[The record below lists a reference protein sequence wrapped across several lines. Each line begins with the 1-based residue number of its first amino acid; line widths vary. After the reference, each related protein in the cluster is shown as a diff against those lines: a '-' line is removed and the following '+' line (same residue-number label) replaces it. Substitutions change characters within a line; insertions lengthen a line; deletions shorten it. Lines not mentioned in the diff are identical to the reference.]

1 MKFTTQLLT
10 ILAASSV
17 YAIPTKRQV
26 NDINID
32 IGENDFGSIGNK
44 IPDDIS
50 IPVDLSDPNN
60 LDVSS
65 FNMGINEQCE
75 KTLDQYKECLEGNS
89 EIDVNNKENVCN
101 IVNSEKCQ
109 NFFSDDI
116 KNNQGCENLNE
127 IAARVLN
134 FYKKGNTI
142 SLKMQCAKDEN
153 GKFCPLSNISPKL
166 MSIEKE
172 GGDSDKEFETLY
184 TEAVSETCKSR
195 SCINAAL
202 EFESGYNEI
211 KQETAEFKDQ
221 VETMYN
227 FIGAFKDMPLQ
238 NPSAKYRRAFSMEN
252 IDINSDKDAADK
264 LIKATSDYLK
274 SEECSVQAP
283 KAESSA
289 TTLKFTA
296 ALIVTLALFLF

>member
-32 IGENDFGSIGNK
+32 IGENNLGNIGNN
-44 IPDDIS
+44 IPDDLT

-60 LDVSS
+60 LDPSS
-65 FNMGINEQCE
+65 FNMGINEQCDKALE
-75 KTLDQYKECLEGNS
+75 QYKECLEGNS
-89 EIDVNNKENVCN
+89 EIDVNNKDNVCN
-101 IVNSEKCQ
+101 TFNSEKCQ
-109 NFFSDDI
+109 QFFNDDI
-116 KNNQGCENLNE
+116 KNIQGCENLNE
-127 IAARVLN
+127 IASRVLN
-134 FYKKGNTI
+134 FYKKGNTV

-153 GKFCPLSNISPKL
+153 GKYCPLANLSPKL
-166 MSIEKE
+166 MSIEDDNKN
-172 GGDSDKEFETLY
+172 DDKEFKTIY
-184 TEAVSETCKSR
+184 AEAVSETCKSR

-211 KQETAEFKDQ
+211 KQEVSEFKDQ

-227 FIGAFKDMPLQ
+227 FIGAFKDMPMQ
-238 NPSAKYRRAFSMEN
+238 NPSAKYRRVFSIEN
-252 IDINSDKDAADK
+252 IDLKSDKDAADK
-264 LIKATSDYLK
+264 LIKTTSDYLK